1 MKLGFTRRSVLA
13 TVATAVLALALGSAL
28 AVAAQ
33 FDPDQPTVTEVGPVT
48 KSSISVFRQT
58 DPVVVPQ
65 IVKDMATADPKSNGT
80 TFFGMNSALARP
92 AYPDAAHK
100 LPPVW
105 LIPGADEF
113 LMTFTPSIDGKT
125 GGGGGG
131 PVDNDYFQKFGA
143 VVMQGG
149 SRGSNKRSLVTVLVP
164 DSITLVK
171 IKTKPHG
178 KKGHIHRFTPH
189 DNVVVAN
196 LKHTVAVIVGGK
208 KIEVGPRR
216 RPRE

>member
-1 MKLGFTRRSVLA
+1 MKLGFKRRSALA
-13 TVATAVLALALGSAL
+13 TVVAAVLALALGSAL

-33 FDPDQPTVTEVGPVT
+33 FDPNQPPVAEVGPVT

-65 IVKDMATADPKSNGT
+65 IVKDMSMSDSKSNGT

-92 AYPDAAHK
+92 AYPDAGHK

-113 LMTFTPSIDGKT
+113 LMTFTPSIDGKS

-131 PVDNDYFQKFGA
+131 PVDDDYFQKFGA
-143 VVMQGG
+143 IGVQGG
-149 SRGSNKRSLVTVLVP
+149 RRGSNKRSLVTVLVP

-196 LKHTVAVIVGGK
+196 LKHTVAVIVGDK

-216 RPRE
+216 RSRK